1 MFKEIAKGWTKHIDF
16 MILDVLCLE
25 ISFLIAY
32 AIRNGADTIFSMPRI
47 YENMLLLLIVIDICV
62 VFFRNSYANIIR
74 RGYLIEFKQTLI
86 HNAWIVISFIVWL
99 FLIQQ
104 SGVYSRQIIIT
115 MYPISVCIMTIVR
128 SVWKRVI
135 RTQMEHRKELR
146 KILVVTTSDKAEEVV
161 KGLFVSYRDYM
172 LDGVVLYDQDYKPKE
187 QQIRTI
193 PVCAGK
199 NDMITYIKKYCG

>member
-1 MFKEIAKGWTKHIDF
+1 M
-16 MILDVLCLE
+16 
-25 ISFLIAY
+25 
-32 AIRNGADTIFSMPRI
+32 
-47 YENMLLLLIVIDICV
+47 
-62 VFFRNSYANIIR
+62 
-74 RGYLIEFKQTLI
+74 
-86 HNAWIVISFIVWL
+86 ISFIVWL

-161 KGLFVSYRDYM
+161 NGLFVSYRDYM